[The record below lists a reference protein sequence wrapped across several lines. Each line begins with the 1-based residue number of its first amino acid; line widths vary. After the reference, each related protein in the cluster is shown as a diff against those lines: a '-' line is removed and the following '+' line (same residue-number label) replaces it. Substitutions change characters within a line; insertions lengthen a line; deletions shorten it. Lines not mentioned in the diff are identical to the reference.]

1 MFIWTLEDIIFV
13 IIIGVFI
20 LWFIIIELLYL
31 IATIKE
37 KIEKKR
43 NKKTGRK

>member
-1 MFIWTLEDIIFV
+1 MFIWTLNDIIFV
-13 IIIGVFI
+13 SIIGI
-20 LWFIIIELLYL
+20 LIIWFIVIELLYL

-43 NKKTGRK
+43 KKK